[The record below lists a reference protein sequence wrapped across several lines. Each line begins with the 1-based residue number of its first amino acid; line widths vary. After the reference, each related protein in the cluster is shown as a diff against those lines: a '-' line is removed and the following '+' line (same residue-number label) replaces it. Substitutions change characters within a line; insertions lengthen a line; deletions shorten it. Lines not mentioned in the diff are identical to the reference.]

1 MSSHLFSNGFHALNA
16 RVTVDFVD
24 VSQFYAWNAVMLA
37 DSFHRGIDIIGEFTV
52 ENEIYLDVR
61 IMFLESVEQ
70 AGHCGAEGIKF
81 LVCPVGIL
89 VFANGRVCPT
99 VVGGTEYE
107 NNVGTAEIFQ
117 SVDKRAVGIILAS
130 VASETDG

>member
-1 MSSHLFSNGFHALNA
+1 MSSHLFSNGFHALDA

-37 DSFHRGIDIIGEFTV
+37 DGFHRGIDIIGEFTV

-89 VFANGRVCPT
+89 VFADGRAGPA
-99 VVGGTEYE
+99 VVGGTEDE
-107 NNVGTAEIFQ
+107 DDVRTAEILQ
-117 SVDKRAVGIILAS
+117 AVDKRAVGVILAPIS
-130 VASETDG
+130 CKTDG